1 MESATSLAGS
11 ANPAIPDKREKRFGP
26 RHRWKVLGVGVGANV
41 SFFAAFSGL
50 PTTAVL
56 MRTNYRLDNTQLGLA
71 LGLLGLGIAVSE
83 LPWGLLT
90 DRLGDRRVLLIGL
103 MATGAAL
110 LLMML
115 TGAPHGMH
123 VPPLWLLAGGLF
135 AIGFLG
141 GSINGASGRAVMAWF
156 REGERGFAM
165 SVRQTAVPAGGALGA
180 LLLPALVHHQ
190 GYAVAYG
197 LLALLCVASAGF
209 AWLWLHEPPLEALP
223 QGAAAAPAAARGP
236 LREPQVWRIAV
247 AIGLLCAPQCAV
259 IAFAS
264 VFLSDF
270 SHAGLAVA
278 SGALVLVQV
287 GAAIARIASG
297 RWTDRH
303 RNRRAYLR
311 GCSVMTALLFAA
323 LALAVFAA
331 SHDMLS
337 PSHPL
342 LLVLLVVGG
351 ICTSAWHGVAFT
363 EIATLAGASRAGT
376 ALGLGNSFAF
386 IAMFLTSLAV
396 PALLHLGGWPLAW
409 LAVALCALLG
419 WPVFPP
425 ARRG

>member
-1 MESATSLAGS
+1 MEASTSLAGS
-11 ANPAIPDKREKRFGP
+11 ANPGIPDTREKRFGP
-26 RHRWKVLGVGVGANV
+26 RHRWKVLGVGVAANV

-56 MRTNYRLDNTQLGLA
+56 MRASYHLDNTQLGLA

-90 DRLGDRRVLLIGL
+90 DRLGDRRVLLMGL
-103 MATGAAL
+103 LATSAAL
-110 LLMML
+110 ALMML
-115 TGAPHGMH
+115 TGAPHGAH

-165 SVRQTAVPAGGALGA
+165 SVRQTAVPAGGGLGA

-209 AWLWLHEPPLEALP
+209 TWLWLHEPPLEALP
-223 QGAAAAPAAARGP
+223 QGSAAAPAAARGP

-259 IAFAS
+259 ISFAS

-270 SHAGLAVA
+270 SHAGLALA
-278 SGALVLVQV
+278 SGTLVLVQV
-287 GAAIARIASG
+287 GAAISRIASG

-303 RNRRAYLR
+303 KNRRAYLR
-311 GCSVMTALLFAA
+311 GCSVVTALLFAA

-331 SHDMLS
+331 SHGVLS
-337 PSHPL
+337 PAHPL
-342 LLVLLVVGG
+342 LLILLVIGG

-396 PALLHLGGWPLAW
+396 PALLHLGDWPLAW